1 MFFKGIASQQF
12 ILNDTHLGKSQLLN
26 RNHYQESHRNRITDL
41 SHKKKYLKSPISFVE
56 CLYRDEAVFEA
67 RVK

>member
-41 SHKKKYLKSPISFVE
+41 SHKKYLKSPISFVE